1 MTILSQNDPRW
12 KDIKLGTS
20 AQTIGG
26 YGCTITCIAM
36 IIGTTPDIVNE
47 RMKSVG
53 GFASRNLVIWAKIEE
68 AFPGIKVRRV
78 WSYDNTDV
86 KSNLPCIVEVDG
98 QPIGGSRHFVVY
110 VGNQKLY
117 DPWDGHIDATTDY
130 PNPLSY
136 AVLSGRW
143 EGQSESDSDTQ
154 KIIDELRTARDH
166 NWELYQGQVA
176 ETGMVK
182 ERVAEL
188 ESEVSQLRT
197 DREQLTKDVNSC
209 ETQVGQYLD
218 QLSKIT
224 DEDKSTSEQLLE
236 AQKAL
241 QPFKDELQA
250 IRKALGIFEESS
262 ILDAIK
268 TLKSSK
274 VKTAKKPV
282 TLYEK
287 LVFLF
292 T

>member
-1 MTILSQNDPRW
+1 MTVTEFFDKYNGKAIDFD
-12 KDIKLGTS
+12 KYYG
-20 AQTIGG
+20 AQCMDVWQQFNKEVMSGPHIPSPAAADVWALNNYPTNLYDKVANTPDGVPQKGDVVIWNKKSGGG
-26 YGCTITCIAM
+26 YGHIA
-36 IIGTTPDIVNE
+36 IFNE
-47 RMKSVG
+47 G
-53 GFASRNLVIWAKIEE
+53 DASRFTSMDQNWPSGSICHFQEHTYTNVYGWLR
-68 AFPGIKVRRV
+68 PR
-78 WSYDNTDV
+78 
-86 KSNLPCIVEVDG
+86 NLPQVE
-98 QPIGGSRHFVVY
+98 
-110 VGNQKLY
+110 
-117 DPWDGHIDATTDY
+117 
-130 PNPLSY
+130 NPQ
-136 AVLSGRW
+136 A
-143 EGQSESDSDTQ
+143 
-154 KIIDELRTARDH
+154 IIDELRTARDH

-197 DREQLTKDVNSC
+197 DKEQLTKDVNSC

-218 QLSKIT
+218 QLAKIT
-224 DEDKSTSEQLLE
+224 DEDKSTSEQLLD

-268 TLKSSK
+268 ELKTSK